1 MEILTLVYKTTKYKQ
16 KHKERFTRNP
26 EIFPKPREADYTI
39 EKLHVISKDEV
50 RGEVHNS
57 SVHSASSVLTRVARN
72 KGDQMD

>member
-1 MEILTLVYKTTKYKQ
+1 MEILTLVYKTTKYEQ
-16 KHKERFTRNP
+16 KHKKLTRNP

-50 RGEVHNS
+50 RREVHNS